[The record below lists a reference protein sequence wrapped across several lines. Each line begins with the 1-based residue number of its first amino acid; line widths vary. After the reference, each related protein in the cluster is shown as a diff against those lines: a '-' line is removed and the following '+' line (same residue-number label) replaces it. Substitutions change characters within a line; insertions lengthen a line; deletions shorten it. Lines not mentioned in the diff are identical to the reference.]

1 MCIVFAAVMSADR
14 RESAN
19 TLTFTL
25 PRFYCVVE
33 YSIYYSSK
41 VRLPGVDKGVADI
54 DVTAA
59 LVVDDLAADGT
70 MVVTAPPAT
79 LEIRAA
85 SAISLSFFSRFSFVP
100 RMI

>member
-33 YSIYYSSK
+33 YSSK

-70 MVVTAPPAT
+70 MVVTPPAT